1 MSKDFE
7 GSNPSSRTNEYL
19 TIKTPSKSK
28 ICSSNY
34 SKYDYCKS
42 IDFTVI
48 DDFRDFCVV
57 EKRLALDSA
66 RHYASAVIR
75 LLAYAKKSHSEI
87 SIKDIRQYL
96 SLYKNNWSYANQLK
110 GLKTFFKA
118 YLKNPI
124 MDEFVFPR
132 RQFNFNHYMP
142 SKQELGEFFGA
153 LDKTEDRAL
162 FLFFASSGLRR
173 NEVLDLKVNDVD
185 IEKGVCYPN
194 HQSPTKNAQY
204 GFFNK
209 ETVPYLQ
216 EWISKKGVRSFRVF
230 PLSSTR
236 RYMPFKEA
244 RKKTGL
250 EITPKVLR
258 FWNSNELARLG
269 TPDRYVDAFQGRVPM
284 SVISRHYTDFSLE
297 NLKQIYDKADIKVLS

>member
-7 GSNPSSRTNEYL
+7 GSNPSSRTILKN
-19 TIKTPSKSK
+19 TIKRPSKSK
-28 ICSSNY
+28 ILGSNY

-48 DDFRDFCVV
+48 DDFRDFCVI
-57 EKRLALDSA
+57 EKRLAPDSA
-66 RHYASAVIR
+66 RHYSSSVIR
-75 LLAYAKKSHSEI
+75 LLAYSKKRHSDI
-87 SIKDIRQYL
+87 CIKDIRQYL

-110 GLKTFFKA
+110 GLKIFFKG

-124 MDEFVFPR
+124 MDDFEFPK

-142 SKQELGEFFGA
+142 SKKDICTFFDA
-153 LDKTEDRAL
+153 LEKTEDKAL

-173 NEVLDLKVNDVD
+173 NEVLDLKINDVD
-185 IEKGVCYPN
+185 LEREVCYPN
-194 HQSPTKNAQY
+194 HQSPTKNAHY

-209 ETVPYLQ
+209 ETTPYLRK
-216 EWISKKGVRSFRVF
+216 WISEKGLRSFRIF

-244 RKKTGL
+244 RIETGL

-258 FWNSNELARLG
+258 FWFANEMARLG
-269 TPDRYVDAFQGRVPM
+269 VPDRFIDAFQGRIPR
-284 SVISRHYTDFSLE
+284 SVLARHYTDYSLDS
-297 NLKQIYDKADIKVLS
+297 LKTMYDKANLKIIT